1 MPRSTM
7 LAAAVLLSCLMLGA
21 GCASHS
27 APPAEA
33 TAKPPVY
40 RVNAGLINLVKCPN
54 MDCDIVE
61 DLHGGQEVALLSPQI
76 GDWILVRVLATG
88 HEGYVPVRFLRH

>member
-1 MPRSTM
+1 MTRPTG
-7 LAAAVLLSCLMLGA
+7 LAAAVLLGCLSAA
-21 GCASHS
+21 GCASHTA
-27 APPAEA
+27 APTEA

-40 RVNAGLINLVKCPN
+40 RVSAGLINLVKCPN